1 LRDENQSPLERAGAA
16 PLSRPA
22 RPQRRPSTLVVRAA
36 GLAAWGMIGG
46 QMLLAPN
53 VPVYR
58 AWFARAVVYIL
69 YLVFGFAF
77 WVNTRRI
84 QGRSPTRASVVLLTL
99 QAAIGVLISSDLLLL
114 VAMELPLV
122 LTGRTAVRAMA
133 ALGIASAWRLL
144 SAVAGFGV
152 FEPPPG
158 LRYLPQGLVVVLSM
172 AWLTVWEGLAF
183 AGGLLAASQYR
194 DAQEL
199 ARVNAELLATQQ
211 LLADSSRLAE
221 RLHISRE
228 LHDAVGHHLA
238 ALSLNLELA
247 SLRASG
253 QAREAVREA
262 QSVAK
267 ELLAEVRHM
276 VSGLRKD
283 QPFDLLGALET
294 LVGGMSEP
302 EVHLMVSDALELPD
316 PSQAHA
322 VFRCVQEALTN
333 TIRHAAARNVWIE
346 IALVGETLELRV
358 RDDGRGARAPQPG
371 NGLRGMRER
380 FTGAGGG
387 LEIDAA
393 PGRGFSLHAWLPLS
407 REVA

>member
-1 LRDENQSPLERAGAA
+1 
-16 PLSRPA
+16 
-22 RPQRRPSTLVVRAA
+22 VVRAA
-36 GLAAWGMIGG
+36 GLAAWGIIGG

-53 VPVYR
+53 APVYR
-58 AWFARAVVYIL
+58 AWFVPAVVYIL
-69 YLVFGFAF
+69 YLVFGFTF

-84 QGRSPTRASVVLLTL
+84 QGRSPTRASVILLAL

-133 ALGIASAWRLL
+133 ALVIASACRLL

-152 FEPPPG
+152 FEPIPG
-158 LRYLPQGLVVVLSM
+158 LLYLPHGLVVVLSM
-172 AWLTVWEGLAF
+172 IWLTVWEGLAF

-247 SLRASG
+247 ALRASG
-253 QAREAVREA
+253 QAQEAVREA

-302 EVHLMVSDALELPD
+302 EVHLVVSDAALELPD
-316 PSQAHA
+316 PSQAHT

-333 TIRHAAARNVWIE
+333 TIRHAAARNIWIE
-346 IALVGETLELRV
+346 IALVGPSLELRV

-371 NGLRGMRER
+371 NGLTGMRER

-387 LEIDAA
+387 LDVDST
-393 PGRGFSLHAWLPLS
+393 PGQGFSLHAWLPLP
-407 REVA
+407 REVS